1 MRRLLIALTTML
13 LMASFSATATER
25 VKILTGEWAPYTS
38 ENLEGYGFFA
48 EIITAVFEEMGMQ
61 VDYEFHT
68 WKRCESLLKSGE
80 AFAAMPYVVTEERKK
95 YYDFSNVVAVS
106 TGRFFY
112 LKAKIHEEVLWEK
125 YTDLKPYRVGGVLGY
140 WYERPFIEAK
150 LTVEFV
156 QAEEGIMK
164 RLQAG
169 RVDLVPMDELVG
181 WAMLKNIAPNELAD
195 FDTLKKPINVS
206 ELHLM
211 ISKNY
216 PNANEIREKFNVAL
230 KTIKRNG
237 VYSRILKKYNIKE

>member
-1 MRRLLIALTTML
+1 
-13 LMASFSATATER
+13 
-25 VKILTGEWAPYTS
+25 
-38 ENLEGYGFFA
+38 
-48 EIITAVFEEMGMQ
+48 
-61 VDYEFHT
+61 
-68 WKRCESLLKSGE
+68 
-80 AFAAMPYVVTEERKK
+80 
-95 YYDFSNVVAVS
+95 
-106 TGRFFY
+106 
-112 LKAKIHEEVLWEK
+112 
-125 YTDLKPYRVGGVLGY
+125 
-140 WYERPFIEAK
+140 
-150 LTVEFV
+150 
-156 QAEEGIMK
+156 MK

-211 ISKNY
+211 ISKSY